1 MEPRYKLISRE
12 KVLEAHAFDVERI
25 IFQLPDGKQRTYDL
39 VDHANAVTLVPID
52 RQGNVYFVTQYR
64 LGAEAL
70 VLELPAGVMD
80 EGEMPVETARRELRE
95 EIGMDCRELI
105 SLGGM
110 YMVAGYSNEYMNL
123 FLASDLLPS
132 PLEQD
137 EDEFLTLS
145 IIPIRQVFKMV
156 REGVIQ
162 DGKTLCALFLAQPWL
177 LKKYPDLLA
186 D

>member
-39 VDHANAVTLVPID
+39 VDHANAVTLLPID

-123 FLASDLLPS
+123 FLASYRFDKPLIEVYRASVPMLLIFLVGVLLITYAPPLTTLLPQMIGGA
-132 PLEQD
+132 P
-137 EDEFLTLS
+137 
-145 IIPIRQVFKMV
+145 
-156 REGVIQ
+156 
-162 DGKTLCALFLAQPWL
+162 
-177 LKKYPDLLA
+177 
-186 D
+186 